1 MTSPMQKLG
10 GTVKTVSHGALVF
23 IGFVAAC
30 AAVMLAH
37 SLLRV
42 QPLHGLEF
50 VSVLGLAVV
59 AARMKI
65 KLPGLNGNMSVNLPF
80 FLIAVAQLSLFEA
93 LLIALA
99 STLTQCFPKDGG
111 KPKLLQM
118 LFNLSTAAVA
128 VGLGSLIF
136 HDSPLRGVWSSGLPL
151 VMATATVF
159 LAQTMPVA
167 TIISLTEGV
176 KLLRIWSSI
185 FQLSFPYYVLSVGI
199 TSIVTTASRQVGWQI
214 PLSVLPVM
222 YAIYRSYRVYF
233 GRALPQANN
242 LAMAKGAGA
251 AH

>member
-23 IGFVAAC
+23 IGFVATC

-99 STLTQCFPKDGG
+99 STLH
-111 KPKLLQM
+111 
-118 LFNLSTAAVA
+118 SA
-128 VGLGSLIF
+128 
-136 HDSPLRGVWSSGLPL
+136 SPRMGANPN
-151 VMATATVF
+151 F
-159 LAQTMPVA
+159 
-167 TIISLTEGV
+167 
-176 KLLRIWSSI
+176 
-185 FQLSFPYYVLSVGI
+185 
-199 TSIVTTASRQVGWQI
+199 SR
-214 PLSVLPVM
+214 
-222 YAIYRSYRVYF
+222 
-233 GRALPQANN
+233 
-242 LAMAKGAGA
+242 
-251 AH
+251 